1 MRKIRVAGS
10 GKEVEVGK
18 LVCLLRSY
26 KAHADEMKSAPSI
39 VPEFFLKPA
48 SAIIENGGTIILPK
62 ESADVHHEVELAV
75 VMGMTGGRISRDA
88 AMDHVFGYAVLIDVT
103 ARDIQAK
110 AKKDGKPWAA
120 AKGYDTFAP
129 MSEIVP
135 KEKVG
140 DPHAL
145 DIWLKVNGEY
155 RQKSNTKNLL
165 FSVGQIIEYVSG
177 IMTLEK
183 GDIIATGTPEGV
195 SQIVEGDV
203 VEAGIQKVGTIKV
216 NVKKG
221 C

>member
-1 MRKIRVAGS
+1 VVI
-10 GKEVEVGK
+10 GK
-18 LVCLLRSY
+18 
-26 KAHADEMKSAPSI
+26 
-39 VPEFFLKPA
+39 
-48 SAIIENGGTIILPK
+48 
-62 ESADVHHEVELAV
+62 
-75 VMGMTGGRISRDA
+75 TGRNIQRGA
-88 AMDHVFGYAVLIDVT
+88 AMEHVFGYAVLIDVT

-110 AKKDGKPWAA
+110 AKKDGKPWTS

-140 DPHAL
+140 DPHNL

-195 SQIVEGDV
+195 SQIVAGDV
-203 VEAGIQKVGTIKV
+203 VEAGIQKIGTIKV
-216 NVKKG
+216 NVKQG
-221 C
+221 

>member
-10 GKEVEVGK
+10 EKEIEVGK

-26 KAHADEMKSAPSI
+26 RAHAEEMKSAPSA

-62 ESADVHHEVELAV
+62 ESMDVHHEVELAV
-75 VMGMTGGRISRDA
+75 VIGKTGRNIQRGA
-88 AMDHVFGYAVLIDVT
+88 AMEHVFGYAVLIDVT

-110 AKKDGKPWAA
+110 AKKDGKPWTS

-140 DPHAL
+140 DPHNL

-195 SQIVEGDV
+195 SQIVAGDV
-203 VEAGIQKVGTIKV
+203 VEAGIQKIGTIKV
-216 NVKKG
+216 NVKQG
-221 C
+221 

>member
-1 MRKIRVAGS
+1 MRKISIAGS
-10 GKEVEVGK
+10 DKEIEVGK

-26 KAHADEMKSAPSI
+26 KAHADEMMSAPSA

-62 ESADVHHEVELAV
+62 ESIDVHHEVELAV
-75 VMGMTGGRISRDA
+75 VIGKTGRNIQRGV
-88 AMDHVFGYAVLIDVT
+88 AMEHVFGYAVLIDVT

-129 MSEIVP
+129 TSEIVP
-135 KEKVG
+135 KEMVG
-140 DPHAL
+140 DPHNL
-145 DIWLKVNGEY
+145 DIWLKVNGEF

-165 FSVGQIIEYVSG
+165 FSIGQIIEYVSG

-195 SQIVEGDV
+195 SQIVDGDV

-216 NVKKG
+216 NVKRG
-221 C
+221 